1 MRSEP
6 CEEDPNVKIVLRSRI
21 TTWDDKGKKPED
33 SSWVC
38 KALMK
43 ELVFDLECVK
53 ETFMEAKKSFID
65 ACHLLVSVFETFH
78 Q

>member
-1 MRSEP
+1 
-6 CEEDPNVKIVLRSRI
+6 
-21 TTWDDKGKKPED
+21 
-33 SSWVC
+33 
-38 KALMK
+38 MK

-78 Q
+78 QWSNMLLQSGLKVPKSNFVMLVSLQVKFGH